1 MQSLFN
7 TLIQTTQEVPWQRV
21 SSFGVGAAPEAT
33 SGKAPVGKSRVD
45 TGTCPFRQPHGQ
57 AWVTTECQ
65 CQKSKEENKTQVNE
79 KEGKAVNTERA
90 IYFSADPFQNLFWL
104 KRLTLNSSLIYGTY
118 LNNLNRRSRAH
129 QIAVGLLFPVW
140 CLISLKDHS
149 PKAYTAAEL
158 KG

>member
-1 MQSLFN
+1 M
-7 TLIQTTQEVPWQRV
+7 
-21 SSFGVGAAPEAT
+21 

-45 TGTCPFRQPHGQ
+45 AGTCPFSQPHGQ
-57 AWVTTECQ
+57 AWVTAECQ
-65 CQKSKEENKTQVNE
+65 CQKSKEQNKMQVKG
-79 KEGKAVNTERA
+79 KEGRAMDRERT

-104 KRLTLNSSLIYGTY
+104 KTLTLNSSLIYGTY

-140 CLISLKDHS
+140 CLVSLKDRS
-149 PKAYTAAEL
+149 PKAYTAEEL